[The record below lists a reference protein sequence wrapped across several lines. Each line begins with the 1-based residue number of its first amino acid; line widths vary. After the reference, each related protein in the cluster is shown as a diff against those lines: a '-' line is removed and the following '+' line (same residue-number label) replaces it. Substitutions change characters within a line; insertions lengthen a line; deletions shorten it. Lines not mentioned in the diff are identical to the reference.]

1 MVDIYTYLN
10 QIKMYD
16 YAVTK
21 TDVPYMPKNFP
32 KEYPIGKDLD
42 LFVSV
47 NNFDLI
53 KKTTVNYFNK
63 YNKLF
68 DIKIIKSN
76 NNFRLRLEKNN
87 KLHYQIDITI
97 NDNLIKN
104 KIIVD
109 NYYILSL
116 ENEFIVR
123 TNEIKNNP
131 NKIHHKL
138 WLEKYNENKLL

>member
-1 MVDIYTYLN
+1 MLDIYNYLN
-10 QIKMYD
+10 QINIYD

-21 TDVPYMPKNFP
+21 TDVPYMPENFP

-42 LFVSV
+42 IYVSV
-47 NNFDLI
+47 TNFNLI
-53 KKTTVNYFNK
+53 KETTINYFNK
-63 YNKLF
+63 YKTLF
-68 DIKIIKSN
+68 DIKKIISN
-76 NNFRLRLEKNN
+76 YNFKLRLEKNN

-104 KIIVD
+104 KIIMN

-123 TNEIKNNP
+123 TNEVKNNP

-138 WLEKYNENKLL
+138 WLEQYNKK